1 MKQTR
6 ALPWALTLLD
16 DGLRLYR
23 RNFMRFLLVGAIIL
37 VPLSLLGLLLS
48 ALVETQLGEDWTGL
62 GALLLG
68 LIQYPLMLYA
78 CLALSR
84 VAAGSLDG
92 RQVGIGQALRL
103 GPRRALGMGCYGVLL
118 AAIFGTF
125 SGMAIVFVACPMLYA
140 MIFGAGVIGS
150 VGGSGAL
157 GALGSVVGVIF
168 SLVFLSTLLLT
179 SAMFAS
185 LAYGV
190 QAFALEQRPVG
201 QTISR
206 SLDLLLFRLGRNLL
220 IFVGA
225 GAIIGTLLVAYAGA
239 ILAGGAGLLQVLE
252 IELSPV
258 ALQSLQSAVGTFSW
272 MLLLPPLPIWMA
284 MLHRSLATERD
295 APDLVAAVE
304 RWRNV
309 KRKT

>member
-23 RNFMRFLLVGAIIL
+23 RNFMRFLVVGSIVL

-62 GALLLG
+62 GVLLLG

-92 RQVGIGQALRL
+92 RQVGIRQALRL
-103 GPRRALGMGCYGVLL
+103 GPLRALGMGCYGVLL

-125 SGMAIVFVACPMLYA
+125 SGMAILFVACPMLYA
-140 MIFGAGVIGS
+140 MIFGAGVVGS

-157 GALGSVVGVIF
+157 GALGSVIGVIF

-190 QAFALEQRPVG
+190 QAFALEQRPIG

-206 SLDLLLFRLGRNLL
+206 SLDLLLFRFGRNLL

-239 ILAGGAGLLQVLE
+239 ILAGGAGLLQLLE

-272 MLLLPPLPIWMA
+272 VLLLPPLPIWMA
-284 MLHRSLATERD
+284 MLHRSLAMERD

-304 RWRNV
+304 QWRSV
-309 KRKT
+309 MRDA

>member
-309 KRKT
+309 KREA